1 MTGSADDLPVVFKN
15 LHAVRPALT
24 PVAAAEAEAEEVASL
39 SARAVTTA
47 DAEVTL
53 GHIARAWWPLTLS
66 WLMMVAEGPLV
77 AAMAA
82 RLPDPAVNLA
92 ALGGIV
98 RALTFAIESPLLVL
112 LTVSATLSKDW
123 DSYRRLRKYTLW
135 YIGVFTVIHIIL
147 SVTPAYYWVT
157 GGLIGAPEEIIEP
170 ARVGMIITI
179 PYLALVAYRRL
190 NHGALI
196 RFRYAY
202 SIVIGT
208 LIRLLLV
215 LTMMFLGLALRS
227 VSGVVL
233 GALTMTAGVLIEAVF
248 IEWRT
253 RSVRRN
259 ELRAAPPPTQILTHA
274 RFVRFY
280 IPLASTTVAMFLIH
294 PVVSAALS
302 RMPDPVLSLAVW
314 SPVVGL
320 AGMLGAG
327 GGPIVDVMVTVLDR
341 RGALAKV
348 QRFTLL
354 VCGAT
359 AMLAF
364 ALVVTPLGGLWF
376 GNISA
381 LSDSLFTVARLS
393 FWFIL
398 PYPIFLVFQSYYQ
411 GILTYKRRTNRITE
425 AVFLQSLTMVGF
437 LFIGTLWGKTRG
449 IYVATTAQSVGM
461 LLQTVW
467 MRWRSKQWLHMLEA
481 ETKG

>member
-1 MTGSADDLPVVFKN
+1 MTGQADDLPVVVKN
-15 LHAVRPALT
+15 PHAVRADLA
-24 PVAAAEAEAEEVASL
+24 PVAVTGAAQVVPS
-39 SARAVTTA
+39 SAPAITKP

-77 AAMAA
+77 AALAA
-82 RLPDPAVNLA
+82 RLSDPAVNLA

-98 RALTFAIESPLLVL
+98 RSLTFAIESPLLVL
-112 LTVSATLSKDW
+112 LTASATFSKDW
-123 DSYRRLRKYTLW
+123 DSYRRLRKYALW
-135 YIGVFTVIHIIL
+135 YIGLFTVVHIIL
-147 SVTPAYYWVT
+147 SITPAYYWVT
-157 GGLIGAPEEIIEP
+157 SGLIGAPEEIIEP
-170 ARVGMIITI
+170 ARTGMIITI
-179 PYLALVAYRRL
+179 PYLAMVAYRRF
-190 NHGALI
+190 NQGALI
-196 RFRYAY
+196 RFGYAY
-202 SIVIGT
+202 SIVTGT

-215 LTMMFLGLALRS
+215 LAIMFVGLSLRS

-233 GALTMTAGVLIEAVF
+233 GSIAMTAGVLIEAVF

-253 RSVRRN
+253 RPVRRN

-280 IPLASTTVAMFLIH
+280 IPLASTTVAMFLIQ

-348 QRFTLL
+348 RRFTVL
-354 VCGAT
+354 VGGAT
-359 AMLAF
+359 AMLAV
-364 ALVVTPLGGLWF
+364 ALVVTPLGRLWF
-376 GNISA
+376 GSISA

-411 GILTYKRRTNRITE
+411 GILTFKRRTNRITE
-425 AVFLQSLTMVGF
+425 AVFLHSVTMVGI
-437 LFIGTLWGKTRG
+437 LILGMIWGQARG
-449 IYVATTAQSVGM
+449 IYVAAAAQTAGISV
-461 LLQTVW
+461 QTIW
-467 MRWRSKQWLHMLEA
+467 MRWRSRKWLRWLEDEA
-481 ETKG
+481 